1 MLLKNARSRSSL
13 PRFLKYI
20 CRVYA
25 RHVKSE
31 EQLERERQASECP
44 AHLTALFGSKITG
57 PGGVVLNVSSLKGK
71 VLGIYFSAHWC
82 GPCRQF
88 TPILADKYRSIIK
101 SGHQFDIV
109 FVSSDRSQSDADIYF
124 KDMPWKALP
133 FVDRARKDAL
143 SAKFGVQGIPTL
155 VLLDQHGNVITLDGR
170 SALMSKP
177 FPFT

>member
-1 MLLKNARSRSSL
+1 M
-13 PRFLKYI
+13 
-20 CRVYA
+20 
-25 RHVKSE
+25 
-31 EQLERERQASECP
+31 
-44 AHLTALFGSKITG
+44 
-57 PGGVVLNVSSLKGK
+57 LNVSSLKGK

-109 FVSSDRSQSDADIYF
+109 FVTSDRSQSDADIYF

-155 VLLDQHGNVITLDGR
+155 VLLDEHGNVITLDGR